1 MKYKTVPVLFFSALL
16 ALPAL
21 ADFSYQETTRITGGS
36 MVRMMK
42 MVPGGGKALD
52 PQTSQVYLKGNKLAT
67 VSQESIS
74 IIDLD
79 AETMTSVDM
88 NKKTFAVITF
98 QEMAQAL
105 EAAKAKMEAE
115 LKKQNRGQQ
124 ADVNMS
130 FSVKV
135 NETGQRKR
143 IAGFDTK
150 EMEML
155 MEMQMSGQQ
164 NPGAGAMQFDISMW
178 MTPDIDG
185 YDQVRQFYLRMS
197 QKMDWHPRM
206 SGLAGAMSMQPG
218 MSQGM
223 AEMMKEVQKLEGVP
237 VLQVTTM
244 RGGAMGAMG
253 DMPNLS
259 EAMRGSGGSN
269 RSSGRDAG
277 DVIEDEAQRTAR
289 NEAARST
296 SRATGG
302 RFGGLAGAATS
313 GALGGLR
320 RKKQEPKPEPKPEPQ
335 TAPAAAAGQAGA
347 FMEMTSESSNFSTA
361 SVDAAR
367 LTVPAGF
374 RQVEHE
380 MKKLLK

>member
-1 MKYKTVPVLFFSALL
+1 MKYKTVPVSILSALL

-52 PQTSQVYLKGNKLAT
+52 PQTSQVYLKGSKLAT
-67 VSQESIS
+67 VTQENIS

-124 ADVNMS
+124 ADVDMS

-143 IAGFDTK
+143 ISGYDTK

-155 MEMQMSGQQ
+155 MEMQVSGQQ
-164 NPGAGAMQFDISMW
+164 NPGVGAMQFDISMW

-206 SGLAGAMSMQPG
+206 AGLASAMSMQPG

-237 VLQVTTM
+237 
-244 RGGAMGAMG
+244 
-253 DMPNLS
+253 S
-259 EAMRGSGGSN
+259 S
-269 RSSGRDAG
+269 RSPPC
-277 DVIEDEAQRTAR
+277 
-289 NEAARST
+289 AAAPWAPW
-296 SRATGG
+296 ATCP
-302 RFGGLAGAATS
+302 ASPTPCGAAAAT
-313 GALGGLR
+313 
-320 RKKQEPKPEPKPEPQ
+320 
-335 TAPAAAAGQAGA
+335 TAPAAAAPA
-347 FMEMTSESSNFSTA
+347 MSSKTKPTGPPATKPPAPPPAPPEAA
-361 SVDAAR
+361 SAVSPAPPPPAPSVASAAR
-367 LTVPAGF
+367 SRSPSPNPHPNHRPPPPPPVRPAPSW
-374 RQVEHE
+374 
-380 MKKLLK
+380 K